1 MAKGKSTWK
10 YNKLLTARRNYFA
23 FGTENRSNPLGLDF
37 TSAAYHGYR
46 GDRQATADFVK
57 TANANGANINT
68 KNLPGSLGGGSIPSG
83 SSFLGLDWSNPFKGT
98 DGVAAKNALVSAAGA
113 AVGGIGGGLLSGGM
127 TSTAGNVLSG
137 LSGIAGAIPGPW
149 GAVASAGLGLIG
161 GLTNRMFGSKMNTE
175 NIAKVEAN
183 INNLNSF
190 QSNASDFDTLSSNW
204 ANADV
209 GMTFNDSY
217 IGKDGWFSNKA
228 KNKAADLRNKIG
240 LGNAWV
246 QNTLINNADNIADTQ
261 MQNLLGNY
269 AAFGGPLLFSKGGS
283 IHIKPE
289 NKGKFTET
297 KRRTGKTTEELTH
310 SSNPLTRKRAIFAQ
324 NAKKWHH
331 AFGGELNTQG
341 GDFTNGL
348 LYIDNGGSHEA
359 NPYEGVQ
366 LGVDPEGTPNLVEEG
381 ETVFN
386 DYVFSKRLKVPKAVR
401 EKYKMRSTKEMTFA
415 EMSKEMAR
423 ESEERPNDPISIRGL
438 EALMSDLASAQEGVR
453 ETQQVRQYAQGGRL
467 FAAGGGKGNQTLNY
481 NNSTTGLYFGK
492 DPSEFNPYASD
503 GTIDWGIM
511 YGADS
516 PYTKRRQ
523 YVIDHWDDPGVQ
535 EWLGRYVEGINEY
548 NKGRSGYQP
557 MTKSDITKDIFTS
570 RTWDKSWGGM
580 HAGVDY
586 AGDPERIIKTQHML
600 RGADGLT
607 AMPNDAI
614 YYAGRNAQTGYT
626 WDEKFKDQ
634 YKRLDN
640 GAYTTEY
647 DPETNTETRTYFY
660 SPLEKKG
667 SGNRYYRKNSNG
679 QYELVTGEN
688 PYLDIQ
694 NAGNYTQVRSMANN
708 QNGTDY
714 YYDPDEADPEYKKL
728 PTGLRYAPAVG
739 LGIAAITDAF
749 GLTNKP
755 DYSSS
760 EAILEASKGAGTY
773 QPVRFKP
780 VGNYLTYRPF
790 DRDYYINKMNAEAGA
805 TRRAITNTSG
815 GNRATAMAGIL
826 AADNNYLGQIGGL
839 ARQAEEYNLAQRN
852 QVEEFNRG
860 TNTTNSQGFLQA
872 DIANQKALMDSRDF
886 SLKGTMAAAEMRERA
901 RLASEQA
908 KSSNLSGF
916 ITALGDIG
924 RENMGWNWR
933 NFGLATGTFGNVGD
947 EEGLLTHT
955 GRRKTNSGA
964 KGGKIRRKKG
974 LTI

>member
-10 YNKLLTARRNYFA
+10 YNKFLTARRNYY
-23 FGTENRSNPLGLDF
+23 N
-37 TSAAYHGYR
+37 
-46 GDRQATADFVK
+46 
-57 TANANGANINT
+57 
-68 KNLPGSLGGGSIPSG
+68 GGG
-83 SSFLGLDWSNPFKGT
+83 FLGMDWSNPFKGT
-98 DGVAAKNALVSAAGA
+98 DGMKAKDALFGAAGS

-137 LSGIAGAIPGPW
+137 LQGIAGAIPGPW
-149 GAVASAGLGLIG
+149 GAVASAGLGLMS
-161 GLTNRMFGSKMNTE
+161 GLTNRMSGSKMNNE

-209 GMTFNDSY
+209 GTTFSDSF

-228 KNKAADLRNKIG
+228 KNKAASLRDQVEA
-240 LGNAWV
+240 GNAWV
-246 QNTLINNADNIADTQ
+246 QNTLVNNAENIGTTQ

-269 AAFGGPLLFSKGGS
+269 AAFGGPLQFSKGGS
-283 IHIKPE
+283 IHINPE

-297 KRRTGKTTEELTH
+297 KRRTGQTTEELTH

-348 LYIDNGGSHEA
+348 LYIDNGGSHES
-359 NPYEGVQ
+359 NPYEGVP
-366 LGVDPEGTPNLVEEG
+366 LGMDPEGTPNLVEEG

-401 EKYKMRSTKEMTFA
+401 DKYKMRGTKDLTFA
-415 EMSKEMAR
+415 EMSKQMAK
-423 ESEERPNDPISIRGL
+423 ESEERPNDPISMRGL

-453 ETQQVRQYAQGGRL
+453 ETQQVKQYANGGRL
-467 FAAGGGKGNQTLNY
+467 FKTGGDKGNQTLNY
-481 NNSTTGLYFGK
+481 NNKTPGLYFGLS
-492 DPSEFNPYASD
+492 SELFNPYADD
-503 GTIDWGIM
+503 GTINWDVM

-523 YVIDHWDDPGVQ
+523 YVLDHWDEPGVQ
-535 EWLGRYVEGINEY
+535 DWLSRYVEGINSY
-548 NKGRSGYQP
+548 NSGRDGYQP
-557 MTKSDITKDIFTS
+557 MTKGDITKDIFS
-570 RTWDKSWGGM
+570 NRTWDKNWGGM
-580 HAGVDY
+580 HAGIDY
-586 AGDPERIIKTQHML
+586 AGDPARIIKTQHML
-600 RGADGLT
+600 RGADGVSS
-607 AMPNDAI
+607 MPDDAI
-614 YYAGRNAQTGYT
+614 YYSGRNSETGYT

-634 YKRLDN
+634 YERLDN
-640 GAYTTEY
+640 GAYTTNY

-660 SPLEKKG
+660 SPVNKG
-667 SGNRYYRKNSNG
+667 GNRYYKKGENG
-679 QYELVTGEN
+679 QYELVTGDN

-694 NAGNYTQVRSMANN
+694 NAGKYTQVRSSAND

-728 PTGLRYAPAVG
+728 PTGLRYTPAVG

-755 DYSSS
+755 DYSSAD
-760 EAILEASKGAGTY
+760 AILEASRGAGTY

-780 VGNYLTYRPF
+780 IGNYLTYKPF
-790 DRDYYINKMNAEAGA
+790 DRDYYINRMNAEAGA
-805 TRRAITNTSG
+805 TRRSITNTSG
-815 GNRATAMAGIL
+815 GNRATAMSGIL

-872 DIANQKALMDSRDF
+872 DIANQKALMDSREF

-916 ITALGDIG
+916 VTALGDIG
-924 RENMGWNWR
+924 RENMAWNWR
-933 NFGLATGTFGNVGD
+933 NFGLATDSFGHVGNGKHT
-947 EEGLLTHT
+947 ELL
-955 GRRKTNSGA
+955 S
-964 KGGKIRRKKG
+964 KGGKIKRKKG

>member
-10 YNKLLTARRNYFA
+10 YNKLLTARRNYYA
-23 FGTENRSNPLGLDF
+23 YAGPL
-37 TSAAYHGYR
+37 
-46 GDRQATADFVK
+46 VK
-57 TANANGANINT
+57 SPVPPIDS
-68 KNLPGSLGGGSIPSG
+68 SLGGAQNPSSNPTPSYTKPTASG
-83 SSFLGLDWSNPFKGT
+83 GGSFLGLDWSNPFKGAN
-98 DGVAAKNALVSAAGA
+98 GAAAKDALTSAAGA
-113 AVGGIGGGLLSGGM
+113 AIGGIGGGLLSGGM
-127 TSTAGNVLSG
+127 TSGAGNLLQG
-137 LSGIAGAIPGPW
+137 LSGVAAAIPGPW
-149 GAVASAGLGLIG
+149 GAVASAGLGLVG

-183 INNLNSF
+183 INSLNNF
-190 QSNASDFDTLSSNW
+190 QSNASDFDTLSQNW

-209 GMTFNDSY
+209 GMTFSDSF

-228 KNKAADLRNKIG
+228 KNKAADLRRQVEA
-240 LGNAWV
+240 GNAWV
-246 QNTLINNADNIADTQ
+246 QNTLTNNAENIGTTQ
-261 MQNLLGNY
+261 MQNLLSNY
-269 AAFGGPLLFSKGGS
+269 AAFGGPLLYSKGGS

-289 NKGKFTET
+289 NRGKFTET

-453 ETQQVRQYAQGGRL
+453 ETQQVRQHAQGGRL
-467 FAAGGGKGNQTLNY
+467 FKTGGSKGNQTLNY

-492 DPSEFNPYASD
+492 DPSEFNPYASG

-511 YGADS
+511 YGADG
-516 PYTKRRQ
+516 PYTK
-523 YVIDHWDDPGVQ
+523 YV
-535 EWLGRYVEGINEY
+535 
-548 NKGRSGYQP
+548 K
-557 MTKSDITKDIFTS
+557 
-570 RTWDKSWGGM
+570 
-580 HAGVDY
+580 
-586 AGDPERIIKTQHML
+586 RIIKTQHML
-600 RGADGLT
+600 RGTDGLT
-607 AMPNDAI
+607 AMPDDAI

-626 WDEKFKDQ
+626 WDERFKDQ
-634 YKRLDN
+634 YERLDN

-647 DPETNTETRTYFY
+647 NPETNTETRTYFY
-660 SPLEKKG
+660 SPLEKKS
-667 SGNRYYRKNSNG
+667 SGNRYYKKNANG
-679 QYELVTGEN
+679 QYELVGGEN

-694 NAGNYTQVRSMANN
+694 NAGNYNQVSSVAND
-708 QNGTDY
+708 QGGTDY
-714 YYDPDEADPEYKKL
+714 YYDPKKEDPEYKKL

-739 LGIAAITDAF
+739 LGIAALTDAF

-755 DYSSS
+755 DYGNA
-760 EAILEASKGAGTY
+760 EAVLEAAKGAGTY
-773 QPVRFKP
+773 QPVRFNP
-780 VGNYLTYRPF
+780 IGNYLTYRPF

-805 TRRAITNTSG
+805 TRRSLLNTSG
-815 GNRATAMAGIL
+815 GNRGTAMAGIL
-826 AADNNYLGQIGGL
+826 AADNNYLNQIGGL
-839 ARQAEEYNLAQRN
+839 ARQAEEYNLAQRQ
-852 QVEEFNRG
+852 QVEDFNRS
-860 TNTTNSQGFLQA
+860 TNITNSQGFLQA
-872 DIANQKALMDSRDF
+872 DIANQKALMDAREST
-886 SLKGTMAAAEMRERA
+886 LKGTMAAAEMRERA

-908 KSSNLSGF
+908 KSSNLSGS

-933 NFGLATGTFGNVGD
+933 NFGLATDTFGSVGD
-947 EEGLLTHT
+947 EERLLTHT
-955 GRRKTNSGA
+955 GKKKS
-964 KGGKIRRKKG
+964 KGGKMKRRKG